1 MQPNASRW
9 SARRE
14 RYRALLGASECLHPA
29 SVYDP
34 MSLRIAESLGYE
46 LGMFAGSVAS
56 LTILGAPDDIL
67 ITLTEFA
74 GQAHRINRAGEL
86 PVMVDADHGYGNALN
101 VMRTVEELETAGISG
116 MSIEDT
122 LLPEPYGG
130 GDTRLIPL
138 DEGVGKM
145 KAAVAARHD
154 NSLVIAARTS
164 ATSVTGLDD
173 AVKRVKAYSQTGVD
187 AIFCATVKT
196 REEVAALKAAT
207 HLPLIL
213 GSIPKALADRDYLGK
228 AGVRI
233 ALQGHQSFQAAV
245 QGVHATLK
253 ALREGTEPA
262 KLTGLA
268 APELMA
274 KVTRADDYER
284 WTKDFL
290 GA

>member
-1 MQPNASRW
+1 MPSRW
-9 SARRE
+9 SQRRE
-14 RYRALLGASECLHPA
+14 RFREILSGSACIHPA
-29 SVYDP
+29 SVFDP
-34 MSLRIAESLGYE
+34 ISARIAESLGFE
-46 LGMFAGSVAS
+46 ACMFAGSVAS
-56 LTILGAPDDIL
+56 LTILGAPDSIL

-74 GQAHRINRAGEL
+74 GQGHRICRATSL
-86 PVMVDADHGYGNALN
+86 PLMVDADHGYGNALN

-130 GDTRLIPL
+130 GDTRLL
-138 DEGVGKM
+138 SLEEGIGKM
-145 KAAVAARHD
+145 KAAVAARCD
-154 NSLVIAARTS
+154 KSLVIAARTS
-164 ATSVTGLDD
+164 ATSVTGLED
-173 AVKRVKAYSQTGVD
+173 AVKRVKAYSGTGVD

-245 QGVHATLK
+245 QGVYATLR

-262 KLTGLA
+262 KLGGLA

-274 KVTRADDYER
+274 TVTRADDYER
-284 WTKDFL
+284 WMKDFL
-290 GA
+290 GT